1 MTGEHGI
8 WGLDYQLHPSR
19 GGKAKLTPGRQ
30 RPINYVKAPDVT
42 CLTFYFANK
51 RWGWGIKEG
60 AAQTVSS
67 QIAKKPG

>member
-8 WGLDYQLHPSR
+8 WGLDYQLHPSQ

-51 RWGWGIKEG
+51 RGGGFKEG
-60 AAQTVSS
+60 AAHTVSS
-67 QIAKKPG
+67 QIARKAG